1 MYSVLFNCWK
11 LGPRWIIYNNVFLSH
26 SYILIFLLKSLFTIT
41 LILICITVSHHIV
54 RKSFLFPLHCIALQ
68 EKCHFLTTTTYCSAL
83 FQTVIV
89 QMRVLEG
96 EDEVS
101 VEQTVNSE
109 FLELTSWDQ
118 PMPHQNVP
126 KKLRT
131 KRKTLSSGA
140 NVLSVC
146 RMQS

>member
-1 MYSVLFNCWK
+1 MTKIVK
-11 LGPRWIIYNNVFLSH
+11 LQVENYILNIVHVQCTLQLLKATGPRWTIYNNIFLSH
-26 SYILIFLLKSLFTIT
+26 SYILVFLLKSLFTIT

-109 FLELTSWDQ
+109 FLELTS
-118 PMPHQNVP
+118 
-126 KKLRT
+126 
-131 KRKTLSSGA
+131 
-140 NVLSVC
+140 
-146 RMQS
+146 